1 MPKKQEAY
9 PANTKRIDAQKK
21 LLLQHIEKTPIVE
34 VVCQKVGI
42 GRTTLYRWLH
52 EDESFAKEYSEA
64 FGTGVDL
71 ISDLAESK
79 LIGKIQEGDMTAV
92 KLWLGT
98 HRKDFASKVEVS
110 ATKQDE
116 LSDEEK
122 KTIERAYLL
131 TGTMIASPV
140 LTNPQPYVQP
150 IRGSEN
156 NEPDSQQ
163 QDGEAHARE

>member
-1 MPKKQEAY
+1 MAKKQETY

-42 GRTTLYRWLH
+42 GRTTLYRWLQ
-52 EDESFAKEYSEA
+52 EDPAFSKDYREA
-64 FGTGVDL
+64 FGTGVEL

-98 HRKDFASKVEVS
+98 HRKDFASRIEVS
-110 ATKQDE
+110 AAKQDE
-116 LSDEEK
+116 MTEEERK
-122 KTIERAYLL
+122 SIEQAHLFI
-131 TGTMIASPV
+131 GTVAPPAI
-140 LTNPQPYVQP
+140 TNQEPYVQP
-150 IRGSEN
+150 IPGSEDD
-156 NEPDSQQ
+156 EPDPQQ
-163 QDGEAHARE
+163 QGGEADARE

>member
-1 MPKKQEAY
+1 MPKKQETY

-42 GRTTLYRWLH
+42 GRTTFYRWLQ
-52 EDESFAKEYSEA
+52 DDPTFAAQYREA
-64 FGTGVDL
+64 FGTGVEL

-98 HRKDFASKVEVS
+98 HRKDFVSRLEVS
-110 ATKQDE
+110 AAKKDV

-122 KTIERAYLL
+122 KTIEQAHVLL
-131 TGTMIASPV
+131 GLTASPTQ
-140 LTNPQPYVQP
+140 TNPKPYVQSNA
-150 IRGSEN
+150 GSEDH
-156 NEPDSQQ
+156 EPDPQQ
-163 QDGEAHARE
+163 QDGEAHAGE